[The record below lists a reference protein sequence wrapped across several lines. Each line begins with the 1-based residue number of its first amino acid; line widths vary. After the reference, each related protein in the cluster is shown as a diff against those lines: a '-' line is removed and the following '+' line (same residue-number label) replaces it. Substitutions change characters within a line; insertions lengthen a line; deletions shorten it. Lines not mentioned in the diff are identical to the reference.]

1 MKRSPRNTA
10 KQWAQSAMGLD
21 KRKTKGFEGWK
32 VTGGARGGDEAL
44 QLQSWACTE
53 HCARASKIK
62 GENVMHS
69 NQHRNNSV
77 SVKTGH

>member
-32 VTGGARGGDEAL
+32 VTGGARGGTRRSSYKAGPVL
-44 QLQSWACTE
+44 STV
-53 HCARASKIK
+53 H
-62 GENVMHS
+62 
-69 NQHRNNSV
+69 
-77 SVKTGH
+77 GHLR